1 MSYCTILIVP
11 KNKTKNIQQI
21 IKVESDRNIHL
32 LTDVVTMY
40 YNKKN
45 FINIA
50 FLFSSFNQYDILL
63 IEDYHS
69 SFVSDMSVFNRIK
82 QQKINNFR
90 KRGWNETKINK
101 WIDLQENKTER
112 SMLLQNNSILV
123 KNIVFQLAKDY
134 FIAFGYYFQGKEWQG
149 FLEAEIVTHP
159 KDKYEEN
166 IIYRFENTKNRG

>member
-1 MSYCTILIVP
+1 MRYCTILIVP

-45 FINIA
+45 FINIP

-69 SFVSDMSVFNRIK
+69 SFVSDMSVFNRTK
-82 QQKINNFR
+82 QQKILCTR
-90 KRGWNETKINK
+90 QK
-101 WIDLQENKTER
+101 
-112 SMLLQNNSILV
+112 
-123 KNIVFQLAKDY
+123 
-134 FIAFGYYFQGKEWQG
+134 
-149 FLEAEIVTHP
+149 
-159 KDKYEEN
+159 
-166 IIYRFENTKNRG
+166 

>member
-45 FINIA
+45 FINIP

-69 SFVSDMSVFNRIK
+69 SFVSDMSVFNRTK

-134 FIAFGYYFQGKEWQG
+134 FIA
-149 FLEAEIVTHP
+149 
-159 KDKYEEN
+159 
-166 IIYRFENTKNRG
+166 